1 MPLDY
6 DDIIVPA
13 GRRPINQQSVK
24 RLADSIEKLGLRH
37 PITVRSHG
45 DKYYLVAGLHRM
57 EACRK
62 LGRPGVMANIL
73 TMGKDE
79 ARMWEIAENLHRAD
93 LTKLQRDEQIA
104 EWIELSKPRQADGVS
119 KGGRGLE
126 GGVSAASRELGI
138 SEPDARRSLQ
148 VASLSDEAKEAA
160 VDAGLD
166 DNRAALLA
174 AAAETTTEAQVN
186 KIVDLAATKQNKVT
200 ADPQEKWRKSFVK
213 LCEKREADLEFARD
227 WLDKPVM
234 DRRFA

>member
-104 EWIELSKPRQADGVS
+104 EWVRLVS
-119 KGGRGLE
+119 VKLTETKREGRPGA
-126 GGVSAASRELGI
+126 VAAAARELGVEE
-138 SEPDARRSLQ
+138 SDVRRALQ
-148 VASLSDEAKEAA
+148 VDDLSDEAKDAA
-160 VDAGLD
+160 VEVGLD
-166 DNRAALLA
+166 DNRSALLA
-174 AAAETTTEAQVN
+174 AAAETTSEAQTS
-186 KIVDLAATKQNKVT
+186 KIIDLAASKKNKVT
-200 ADPQEKWRKSFVK
+200 DDPQEKWRKSFVK
-213 LCEKREADLEFARD
+213 LCEKREADLEFARE